1 MNKRRLLIVATRGHA
16 PKNKMPDDEYCAQ
29 WGMDPSADPEFKWCC
44 TEKVALLLLHGYK
57 DIFLKDAIAAEAEN
71 ILKDCPNNADFEN
84 PVLFYHHSVQE
95 VGLPQFE
102 KDEIHKPADI
112 AARLK
117 AGTDEISKYLS
128 TQLSTQLRQSLSKLP
143 DEETLRAQLHSEINR
158 IIGNGPLYDAMRFTD
173 IELREKVR
181 GRLKE
186 KLEGERLKCLN
197 RWLLEDAYRDDF
209 QAPSEVELICRQIDV
224 CFPGK
229 KVNSRPYQ
237 SGGGLAIEELIRD
250 IRENQPKEY
259 RKDLIE
265 AIERAAAGRTIFVG
279 KLRNIQSALIRLRLF
294 VEIARTY
301 PDAGNKQNMIRQI
314 QDALGLFKAA
324 AGEGSKGKFKE
335 WLEWI
340 KEPGTG
346 AEREKKAVAIL
357 SFPGG
362 RGNPDNLFAAAET
375 WKNLTSAQN
384 FLVHVGRNSAG
395 VVADIRLFAR
405 ALDIL
410 MEASEHFPHTL
421 LDSGGDKKK
430 ESP

>member
-1 MNKRRLLIVATRGHA
+1 MNKLRLLIVATRGHA

-44 TEKVALLLLHGYK
+44 TEKVALLVLHGYK

-102 KDEIHKPADI
+102 KDEILKPADI

-117 AGTDEISKYLS
+117 AGTDGISKYLS

-158 IIGNGPLYDAMRFTD
+158 IIGNGPLYDEVRFTD

-229 KVNSRPYQ
+229 KVNSLPYH
-237 SGGGLAIEELIRD
+237 SGRDLAIVELIRD
-250 IRENQPKEY
+250 IWKNQPKEY

-265 AIERAAAGRTIFVG
+265 VIERAATGRTIFVG
-279 KLRNIQSALIRLRLF
+279 KLRNIQSVLIRLRLF
-294 VEIARTY
+294 VEIAKTYSDMENDQEMMRQMQNAFELFRT
-301 PDAGNKQNMIRQI
+301 
-314 QDALGLFKAA
+314 A
-324 AGEGSKGKFKE
+324 AGEGSKGRFKE
-335 WLEWI
+335 WLELI
-340 KEPGTG
+340 KKRGID
-346 AEREKKAVAIL
+346 REIQAVEIV
-357 SFPGG
+357 SYPGG
-362 RGNPDNLFAAAET
+362 SVKIPDGILTAGT
-375 WKNLTSAQN
+375 WEDLRKPRN
-384 FLVHVGRNSAG
+384 FLLNVRKNSVGVIS
-395 VVADIRLFAR
+395 DIRLFAC

-410 MEASEHFPHTL
+410 VEASEHFPHTP
-421 LDSGGDKKK
+421 DSGGDKKK